1 MCCES
6 GRGLNVDTSLAGNAG
21 MLRIRLKKC
30 YVNNTTHKLCITGED
45 AGTESAFNDHPMV
58 LGSVQHTDVGK
69 KSGEK
74 RNLQQLVVRIRI
86 LQVAR

>member
-1 MCCES
+1 
-6 GRGLNVDTSLAGNAG
+6 

-45 AGTESAFNDHPMV
+45 AGIESTFNDYPMV

-69 KSGEK
+69 ESGEK
-74 RNLQQLVVRIRI
+74 MESTIQLVARIRI